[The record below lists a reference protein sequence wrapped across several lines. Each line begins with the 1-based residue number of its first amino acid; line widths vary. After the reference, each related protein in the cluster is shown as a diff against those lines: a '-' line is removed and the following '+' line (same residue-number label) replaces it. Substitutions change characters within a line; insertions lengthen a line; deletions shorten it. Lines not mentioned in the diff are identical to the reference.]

1 MSTPNFDLLDNA
13 TFGDSRR
20 GINPADIPPKVT
32 ELVKRMAETDQPL
45 TVPTDDPEYKTQ
57 MRPYFAAA
65 AELIGR
71 EARVWDVTEDEQ
83 LIGFRVSLGKGRR
96 KPQARKSST
105 GDAPVG
111 AE

>member
-1 MSTPNFDLLDNA
+1 MSTPNFDLLDA
-13 TFGDSRR
+13 GTFGDSKR
-20 GINPADIPPKVT
+20 GIDPADIPSKVT
-32 ELVKRMAETDQPL
+32 DLVKRMSETGQPF
-45 TVPTDDPEYKTQ
+45 TVPTDNPEYKDQ

-65 AELIGR
+65 AELLGR
-71 EARVWDVTEDEQ
+71 EARVWDVKDDDDR

-96 KPQARKSST
+96 KSHKSST

>member
-1 MSTPNFDLLDNA
+1 MSAPNFDLLDNA
-13 TFGDSRR
+13 TFGESKR
-20 GINPADIPPKVT
+20 GVNPADIPPKVT
-32 ELVKRMAETDQPL
+32 DLVKRMADTEQPL
-45 TVPTDDPEYKTQ
+45 TVPTDDPSYKDA

-71 EARVWDVTEDEQ
+71 EARVWDVKDDEDR

-96 KPQARKSST
+96 KSRKSST